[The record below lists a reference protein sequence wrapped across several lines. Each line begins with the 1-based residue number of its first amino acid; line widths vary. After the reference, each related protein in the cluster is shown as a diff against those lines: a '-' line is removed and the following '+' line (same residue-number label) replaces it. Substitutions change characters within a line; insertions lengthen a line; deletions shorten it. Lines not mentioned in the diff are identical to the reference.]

1 MSKFVPVTADF
12 AVAPQIAA
20 ADVQEA
26 AAAGFRRIMNNR
38 PDHEQA
44 GQPTDAALA
53 EVAAAAGLA
62 WRAAPIVAPTMAAV
76 DAMAGALEEPG
87 PMLAFCRS
95 GTRSITLWALAQAK
109 RKAMA
114 PDDILTAAR
123 GAGYD
128 LGHLRGAL
136 AELAEG

>member
-12 AVAPQIAA
+12 AVAPQIAVS
-20 ADVQEA
+20 DVQA
-26 AAAGFRRIMNNR
+26 AAVAGFRRIINNR
-38 PDHEQA
+38 PDYEQP

-53 EVAAAAGLA
+53 EAAAAAGLA
-62 WRAAPIVAPTMAAV
+62 WRFAPIVAPTIDAV
-76 DAMAGALEEPG
+76 DAMAAALAEPG

-109 RKAMA
+109 RKAMTA
-114 PDDILTAAR
+114 DDILTAAR

-136 AELAEG
+136 RELAEG